1 MVTRRRVEVH
11 EGSRPRAVDPAALRD
26 IEAEI
31 AKWPEEEARMAMLV
45 IGSWLAGDRV
55 TLQRAW
61 LRLSPFQIGWLNQVL
76 NEIDPGLPRS

>member
-1 MVTRRRVEVH
+1 MTRHRVEVH
-11 EGSRPRAVDPAALRD
+11 GERRPRAVDPAALRD

-31 AKWPEEEARMAMLV
+31 AKWPEAEARIAMLA
-45 IGSWLAGDRV
+45 IGSWLAGDTV

-76 NEIDPGLPRS
+76 KEIDPGLPRS